1 MPEWFDPTSV
11 TNDPL
16 IMGSLVGIGLLVG
29 FIGGLFGISG
39 CFLAVPLLA
48 EVLGIPYVIAAGS
61 SSVHAVGI
69 SATGLRR
76 HLRHGKLDFKLGAAV
91 AAGAAL
97 GAISGSQL
105 MGLLART
112 WSDESQQFYLD
123 TTVRIIFLT
132 LLGFIG
138 FMFVKGT
145 GGEHNRT
152 LFQRIPL
159 KPHRL
164 VPGHSDR
171 TFSLSAAILTA
182 TFCGAFAG
190 FLGLGGGV
198 FYMPLLILG
207 IGIAPHDAVKISLL
221 MSLCTAIGGASGHVW
236 AGNSSLIIA
245 MLVILGSSLGVQVG
259 VHVCHKIH
267 GDRIRQYFAL
277 VIAATFALI
286 GWKLCVSI
294 VTR

>member
-1 MPEWFDPTSV
+1 MPEWFDPTNV

-16 IMGSLVGIGLLVG
+16 IMAALVGVGLLVG

-39 CFLAVPLLA
+39 CFISVPLLA
-48 EVLGIPYVIAAGS
+48 EILGIPYAIAAGS
-61 SSVHAVGI
+61 SAVHAVGI

-76 HLRHGKLDFKLGAAV
+76 HLRHGKLDFKIGAAI
-91 AAGAAL
+91 AAGAAF

-105 MGLLART
+105 MGLLTRT
-112 WSDESQQFYLD
+112 WSDEQFYLD

-145 GGEHNRT
+145 GGEHSRT
-152 LFQRIPL
+152 LFQRIPM

-171 TFSLSAAILTA
+171 TFSLSATIITA

-190 FLGLGGGV
+190 FLGLGGGI

-207 IGIAPHDAVKISLL
+207 VGIAPHDAVKISLL
-221 MSLCTAIGGASGHVW
+221 VSLCTAIGGASGAVFL
-236 AGNSSLIIA
+236 GNSSLIIA
-245 MLVILGSSLGVQVG
+245 MLVILGSSLGVQAG
-259 VHVCHKIH
+259 VHICHKIH

-277 VIAATFALI
+277 VIAAAFALI
-286 GWKLCVSI
+286 AWKLCASLVG
-294 VTR
+294 R